1 MLKKEP
7 DSKWQVPDKAAHW
20 LQDSWTVSLKNGAQ
34 FMGEKDDDGVAN
46 LEAGDEDHCKE
57 VAREDVLCVLH
68 ARQNLSPSWFRNYEK
83 FNKSEKETFLG

>member
-1 MLKKEP
+1 MILNVDDE
-7 DSKWQVPDKAAHW
+7 DRDGDA
-20 LQDSWTVSLKNGAQ
+20 
-34 FMGEKDDDGVAN
+34 DDD

-57 VAREDVLCVLH
+57 VTREDVLCVLH